1 MLALPNHARTI
12 GSVFQNGAED
22 VKGHR
27 WFKDIDWE
35 DVYDRKLKV
44 CFPWI
49 LCNLHILLMAFHKN
63 MYDVYSRVIMLQAP
77 IIPRVTFEGDT
88 TNFEEYAEADWKS
101 IPDVGEEESKLFEDF

>member
-1 MLALPNHARTI
+1 
-12 GSVFQNGAED
+12 
-22 VKGHR
+22 
-27 WFKDIDWE
+27 
-35 DVYDRKLKV
+35 
-44 CFPWI
+44 
-49 LCNLHILLMAFHKN
+49 